1 MSSASLFE
9 ANLAALALDSGSE
22 ELVELLRRTE
32 PADGL
37 ELVQTPSGNPTC
49 RSGGVWVYSRHDP
62 SREARRLVERELPKT
77 TEVCVFEN
85 FGLGYHVEA
94 FLDHCE
100 TGRAVVVEPDIGWF
114 RSALES
120 RDLTALFAS
129 KRTQFLIDSPSGL
142 LQTVL
147 GDARDVQL
155 LRMRPLAGKDSTYFE
170 QVSDEIRV
178 FSARKDINSN
188 TLARFGHRWVRN
200 LIRNIRLLPEAR
212 GVNELAGA
220 FRGIPALLLAAG
232 PSLNEILPEIRRLRE
247 RFLIVAVDTSYRAA
261 IAAGVTPDFL
271 VIVDPQY
278 WNARHLDGH
287 SLESTILVSESST
300 YPGVFHRGLGPLF
313 FCGSL
318 FPLGQY
324 LERAT
329 GEKGKLGAGGSVST
343 TTWDFARTLGCS
355 PLLCA
360 GLDLGFPRLGTHF
373 HGGFFEER
381 MHTISNRTST
391 AASMSYHLLRD
402 ASPYPV
408 ENNTGG
414 TTLTDR
420 RLVIYKWWFEGQLK
434 IYPSTNTLN
443 LSKSGVKIEGM
454 PYEEPAGL
462 LDYPPIRGEIDKRI
476 GRIRAE
482 AIEKKRQS
490 DVRIKV
496 KAALAELTDELKH
509 LAEEAS
515 SALETLDRLERQLQ
529 RDGDPTERLN
539 ELNDIDGRISSLMS
553 RDIAGFLMHSTA
565 QTILERGGGAQ
576 TPGEQP
582 LHDSRELYTK
592 LYDAADYHLRLL
604 ERGRNWF

>member
-1 MSSASLFE
+1 MSSTSLFE
-9 ANLAALALDSGSE
+9 ANLSALALDSGSE

-37 ELVQTPSGNPTC
+37 ELVPTPSGNPTC

-62 SREARRLVERELPKT
+62 AREARRLVERELPAT
-77 TEVCVFEN
+77 TEVCVFES

-94 FLDHCE
+94 FLEYCE
-100 TGRAVVVEPDIGWF
+100 TGRAVVVEPDITWF

-129 KRTQFLIDSPSGL
+129 KRVQFLIESPSGL
-142 LQTVL
+142 LQAVL
-147 GDARDVQL
+147 GEARNVQL
-155 LRMRPLAGKDSTYFE
+155 LRVRSLAGKDSVYFE
-170 QVSDEIRV
+170 QVADEMQA
-178 FSARKDINSN
+178 FFARKDINAN

-200 LIRNIRLLPEAR
+200 LIRNIRILPEAR

-220 FRGIPALLLAAG
+220 FRGIQALLLAAG
-232 PSLNEILPEIRRLRE
+232 PSLNELLPQIHLLRE
-247 RFLIVAVDTSYRAA
+247 RFLIIAVDTSYRAA

-271 VIVDPQY
+271 VVVDPQY

-300 YPGVFHRGLGPLF
+300 YPGVFHRGLGSLF

-318 FPLGQY
+318 FPLGEY
-324 LERAT
+324 LERVT

-355 PLLCA
+355 PLLCT
-360 GLDLGFPRLGTHF
+360 GLDLGFPRLATHF

-381 MHTISNRTST
+381 MHTLSDRTNT

-402 ASPYPV
+402 ASPYPI
-408 ENNTGG
+408 ENNAGG

-434 IYPSTNTLN
+434 IHPSSNTLN
-443 LSKSGVKIEGM
+443 LSQYGVKIEGM
-454 PYEEPAGL
+454 PYQDPNGL
-462 LDYPPIRGEIDKRI
+462 LGYPVVRADIDERI
-476 GRIRAE
+476 ARIRAGAMRRGSRSE
-482 AIEKKRQS
+482 
-490 DVRIKV
+490 VRTRV
-496 KAALAELTDELKH
+496 KTALAELTEELRR
-509 LAEEAS
+509 LADEAS
-515 SALETLDRLERQLQ
+515 SALRNLDSLERQLE
-529 RDGDPTERLN
+529 RREDPAALIDELN
-539 ELNDIDGRISSLMS
+539 EIDTRISSLTS

-565 QTILERGGGAQ
+565 QSILEGGNAVD
-576 TPGEQP
+576 TPGETP
-582 LHDSRELYTK
+582 LRDSRVLYTR
-592 LYDAADYHLRLL
+592 LREAADYHLRLL
-604 ERGRNWF
+604 EKGRNWF